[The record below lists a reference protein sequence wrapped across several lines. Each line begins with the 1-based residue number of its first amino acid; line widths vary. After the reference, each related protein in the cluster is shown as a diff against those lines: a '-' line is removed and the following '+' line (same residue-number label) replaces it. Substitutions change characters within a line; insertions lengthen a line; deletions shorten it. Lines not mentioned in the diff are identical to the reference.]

1 MGTQS
6 KIPPLDD
13 PVEKHMHREVSSL
26 KTGQTVSEALASIR
40 NSPPFASNIIYF
52 YVVDDLGKL
61 QGIMAT
67 RSLLLSAPEKLIDD
81 LMVKRPVAI
90 PTFATIFDACEFFT
104 MYKFLA
110 FPIVDEQ
117 GVLVGMLDI
126 RTYNAEIS
134 SMNEDLFQGL
144 PKDSYDDLFQLI
156 GVHWEE
162 AKNSGIWTGF
172 SVRFPWLVC
181 NVVGGLVAAFLL
193 GLFEYELERFVVLA
207 LFIPVVLALAE
218 SVAIQS
224 VSISLQS
231 MHKDG
236 LTWAKLFIKL
246 YREGLTGFAL
256 GLGTALLVVVY
267 SYLRFWDVPLT
278 ATLLVGITGG
288 VTLAAAA
295 GQGVPN
301 ILKIM
306 KMNPQVAAGPIA
318 LVCAD
323 MAALVFYLL
332 SARFFFG

>member
-6 KIPPLDD
+6 MIPPLDD
-13 PVEKHMHREVSSL
+13 LVEKHMHREVASL
-26 KTGQTVSEALASIR
+26 KTGQTVFEALAAIR
-40 NSPPFASNIIYF
+40 NSPPFSSNIIYF
-52 YVVDDLGKL
+52 YVVDELGKL

-110 FPIVDEQ
+110 FPVVDEK

-134 SMNEDLFQGL
+134 SMNEDLTHGL
-144 PKDSYDDLFQLI
+144 PKDTYDDLFQLI

-162 AKNSGIWTGF
+162 AKNLGMWTGF

-181 NVVGGLVAAFLL
+181 NVAGGLIAASLL
-193 GLFEYELERFVVLA
+193 GLFEYELEKFVVLA
-207 LFIPVVLALAE
+207 LFIPIVLALAE

-236 LTWAKLFIKL
+236 LTWGKLFIKL
-246 YREGLTGFAL
+246 YREGLTGLAL

-267 SYLRFWDVPLT
+267 SYLRFWDIPLT

-288 VTLAAAA
+288 VTLAAVA

>member
-1 MGTQS
+1 MITQPM
-6 KIPPLDD
+6 IPPLDD
-13 PVEKHMHREVSSL
+13 LVEKHMHRDVASL
-26 KTGQTVSEALASIR
+26 KTGQTVFEALASIR
-40 NSPPFASNIIYF
+40 NSPPFSSNIIYF

-61 QGIMAT
+61 RGIMAT
-67 RSLLLSAPEKLIDD
+67 RSLLLSSPEKLIDD

-110 FPIVDEQ
+110 FPVVNES
-117 GVLVGMLDI
+117 GLLVGMLDI

-134 SMNEDLFQGL
+134 SMTEDLSQGL
-144 PKDSYDDLFQLI
+144 PKDTYDDLFQLI

-162 AKNSGIWTGF
+162 AKNSGLWTGF

-181 NVVGGLVAAFLL
+181 NVAGGLVAAFLL
-193 GLFEYELERFVVLA
+193 GLFEYELEKFIVLA

-236 LTWAKLFIKL
+236 VTWTKLFVKL
-246 YREGLTGFAL
+246 YREGLTGLAL
-256 GLGTALLVVVY
+256 GLGTALIVVVF
-267 SYLRFWDVPLT
+267 SYLRFSDLPLT

-288 VTLAAAA
+288 VTLAAIA

-301 ILKIM
+301 ILKIL

-323 MAALVFYLL
+323 MAALLFYLL
-332 SARFFFG
+332 SARFFFS

>member
-6 KIPPLDD
+6 TIPPLDD
-13 PVEKHMHREVSSL
+13 LVEKHMHREVPSL
-26 KTGQTVSEALASIR
+26 KTGQTVFEALAAIR
-40 NSPPFASNIIYF
+40 NSPPFSSNIIYF

-110 FPIVDEQ
+110 FPVVNELGI
-117 GVLVGMLDI
+117 LVGMLDI

-134 SMNEDLFQGL
+134 SMSEDLSNDH
-144 PKDSYDDLFQLI
+144 PKNTYDDLFQLI

-162 AKNSGIWTGF
+162 GKNSGIWTGF
-172 SVRFPWLVC
+172 SLRFPWLVC
-181 NVVGGLVAAFLL
+181 NVAGCLIAASLL
-193 GLFEYELERFVVLA
+193 GLFKNELEKFVVLA
-207 LFIPVVLALAE
+207 LFIPIVLALAE

-231 MHKDG
+231 MQKDG
-236 LTWAKLFIKL
+236 LTWGKLFTKL
-246 YREGLTGFAL
+246 YRESLTGFAL

-267 SYLRFWDVPLT
+267 SYLQFWDARLT

-323 MAALVFYLL
+323 MAALVFYLVL
-332 SARFFFG
+332 ARFFFG

>member
-1 MGTQS
+1 MIPQPM
-6 KIPPLDD
+6 IPPLDD
-13 PVEKHMHREVSSL
+13 LVEMHMLKDVASL
-26 KTGQTVSEALASIR
+26 KTGQTVFEALASIR
-40 NSPPFASNIIYF
+40 NSPPFSSNIIYF

-61 QGIMAT
+61 RGIMAT
-67 RSLLLSAPEKLIDD
+67 RSLLLSSPEKLIDD

-110 FPIVDEQ
+110 FPVVNES

-134 SMNEDLFQGL
+134 SMTEDLSQGL
-144 PKDSYDDLFQLI
+144 SKDTYDDLFQLI

-162 AKNSGIWTGF
+162 AKNSGLWAGF
-172 SVRFPWLVC
+172 SIRFPWLVC
-181 NVVGGLVAAFLL
+181 NVAGGLVAAFLL
-193 GLFEYELERFVVLA
+193 GLFEYELEEFIVLA
-207 LFIPVVLALAE
+207 LFIPVVLALSE

-231 MHKDG
+231 MHKDS
-236 LTWAKLFIKL
+236 LTWSKLFVKI
-246 YREGLTGFAL
+246 YREGLMGLAL
-256 GLGTALLVVVY
+256 GVGTAFIVVVF
-267 SYLRFWDVPLT
+267 SYLRFSDIRLT

-288 VTLAAAA
+288 VTLAAIA

-301 ILKIM
+301 ILKIL

-323 MAALVFYLL
+323 MAALLFYLL

>member
-1 MGTQS
+1 MVIQPA
-6 KIPPLDD
+6 IPPLDD
-13 PVEKHMHREVSSL
+13 LVEKHMHKDFASL
-26 KTGQTVSEALASIR
+26 KTGQTVSEALAAIR
-40 NSPPFASNIIYF
+40 DSPPFPSSIIYF
-52 YVVDDLGKL
+52 YVVDESGKL

-67 RSLLLSAPEKLIDD
+67 RSLLLSSPEKRIDD

-90 PTFATIFDACEFFT
+90 PAFASIFDACEFFIL
-104 MYKFLA
+104 YKFLA
-110 FPIVDEQ
+110 FPVVNEK

-134 SMNEDLFQGL
+134 SLNEELSQGI

-162 AKNSGIWTGF
+162 AKRPGVWKGI

-181 NVVGGLVAAFLL
+181 NVAGGLVAAFLL
-193 GLFEYELERFVVLA
+193 GLFEYELEKFVVLA

-231 MHKDG
+231 MHQESI
-236 LTWAKLFIKL
+236 TWKRIFKKL
-246 YREGLTGFAL
+246 YSEGLTGIIL
-256 GLGTALLVVVY
+256 GLGTSLLVLIY
-267 SYLRFWDVPLT
+267 SFLRFRDLPLVG
-278 ATLLVGITGG
+278 ALLVGITGG

-295 GQGVPN
+295 GMTVPN
-301 ILKIM
+301 LLKIL

-323 MAALVFYLL
+323 MAALVFYLV
-332 SARFFFG
+332 SARFFFP

>member
-1 MGTQS
+1 MNS
-6 KIPPLDD
+6 MIPPLDD
-13 PVEKHMHREVSSL
+13 LVEKHMHTDFASL
-26 KTGQTVSEALASIR
+26 KTGHTVSEALAAIR
-40 NSPPFASNIIYF
+40 DSPPFSSSIIYF
-52 YVVDDLGKL
+52 YVVDESGKL
-61 QGIMAT
+61 KGIMAA

-110 FPIVDEQ
+110 FPVVNEK

-126 RTYNAEIS
+126 RTYNAEMS
-134 SMNEDLFQGL
+134 SMNENLTQTL

-162 AKNSGIWTGF
+162 AKRPGVWKGI

-181 NVVGGLVAAFLL
+181 NVAGGLVAAFLL
-193 GLFEYELERFVVLA
+193 GLFEYELEKFVVLA

-231 MHKDG
+231 LHQDG
-236 LTWAKLFIKL
+236 ITWNGLFKKL
-246 YREGLTGFAL
+246 YSEGLTGIIL
-256 GLGTALLVVVY
+256 GLGTSFLVVLY
-267 SYLRFWDVPLT
+267 SFLRFRELPLVG
-278 ATLLVGITGG
+278 ALLVGITGG

-295 GQGVPN
+295 GMSVPN
-301 ILKIM
+301 LLKIL

-323 MAALVFYLL
+323 MAALIFYLV
-332 SARFFFG
+332 SARIFFQ